1 MYKVSNDRMPLLVK
15 FGWFDKNQQTGLMH
29 TRLLRLSDIIL
40 IATLLDA
47 AKPRPSGALMV
58 TRV

>member
-1 MYKVSNDRMPLLVK
+1 MNILRVYNKKVIG
-15 FGWFDKNQQTGLMH
+15 F
-29 TRLLRLSDIIL
+29 

>member
-1 MYKVSNDRMPLLVK
+1 MFVVKQVSVSNIYL
-15 FGWFDKNQQTGLMH
+15 H
-29 TRLLRLSDIIL
+29 TV

-58 TRV
+58 TRVNNIICRYKKDDVNGRMIRV

>member
-1 MYKVSNDRMPLLVK
+1 MVLTPILFISFVLN
-15 FGWFDKNQQTGLMH
+15 
-29 TRLLRLSDIIL
+29 L